1 MNLDDRLPSEY
12 IIRPATAK
20 DIWAIRKMV
29 FSAKL
34 EPTQLRWEQ
43 FWLIEC
49 DAKLVACG
57 QLRNFDGAQ
66 ELGSLVVL
74 PAWRKRGLGTYLTKY
89 LIARATKPLYLE
101 CLGKKLANYYSR
113 FGFVPISWHDIPKSL
128 KFKFGISQVGRI
140 LLGFPLVFMEY
151 SDRKNKG

>member
-1 MNLDDRLPSEY
+1 MNLDDRLPSEC

-20 DIWAIRKMV
+20 DIWAIGKMV

-74 PAWRKRGLGTYLTKY
+74 PAWRKRGLGTYLTKKT
-89 LIARATKPLYLE
+89 AAQAPDFKRGDKRLE
-101 CLGKKLANYYSR
+101 IY
-113 FGFVPISWHDIPKSL
+113 FQSL
-128 KFKFGISQVGRI
+128 PR
-140 LLGFPLVFMEY
+140 
-151 SDRKNKG
+151 

>member
-1 MNLDDRLPSEY
+1 MNLEYRLPPEC

-34 EPTQLRWEQ
+34 EPTQLRWDQ

-49 DAKLVACG
+49 NAKLVACG

-66 ELGSLVVL
+66 ELGSLVVS
-74 PAWRKRGLGTYLTKY
+74 PAWRKRGLGTYLIKY
-89 LIARATKPLYLE
+89 LIAQATKPLYLE
-101 CLGKKLANYYSR
+101 CLGKKLANFYSSL
-113 FGFVPISWHDIPKSL
+113 GFVAVDWQDLPKSL
-128 KFKFGISQVGRI
+128 KFKFAISQVGKI
-140 LLGFPLVFMEY
+140 LLGFPLIFMKY
-151 SDRKNKG
+151 SK